1 MENFTWTLTKSDYLE
16 VQTKSASTSTIHVKT
31 MASEKG
37 KKSKYALFRIFKKQ
51 HDMKGWTKTNEQS
64 HELNS

>member
-16 VQTKSASTSTIHVKT
+16 VQTKLCSASTSNIHVKT

-37 KKSKYALFRIFKKQ
+37 KKSEYALFYILKKN
-51 HDMKGWTKTNEQS
+51 MKWKD
-64 HELNS
+64 ELKQINKVVN